1 MTDAFTLATAQ
12 PVDDFPRDRY
22 GRPMIVPADG
32 GKPIPYGRP
41 SSFGKKLEDTYG
53 LEQWQRRMM
62 TVGLARTPSLV
73 ARAATIPGDPKA
85 WTKAHKADLN
95 AIADEALIAAK
106 ANQAADIGTSLHRMT
121 ELADLSDDVSHLPEP
136 FAADVAAYRAGM
148 AAHGFTIDP
157 THVECRMVCDELRLA
172 GTTDRIPF
180 VPTIGQHRILDLKTG
195 ESIELAALGYAVQ
208 LAVYA
213 HSVLYDVAT
222 GQRTPIDLDLA
233 TALIVHLPAGQASFT
248 LYDVDVAAGWQ
259 AALVCAEIDRW
270 RKRKNLLVAVPAPD
284 VSPLAAASAEV
295 SALQDAITVS
305 TVNAA
310 DYQRDNLLRRCR
322 KVAEISPAGAEWL
335 KAELVKRDL
344 NVKTATVA
352 EFPLIEEVLHQA
364 ETATDAPF
372 DPLPTT
378 PVGLAVSDRISL
390 PVLDADPDEG
400 PTLGHVDPAF
410 IEMQSAYG
418 RLDEA
423 SRAWIGTIIDEAL
436 RAGRPLHMGTTRT
449 LRRARIALGLA
460 LLAGEECNDAES
472 VRALVHLATGVDVVL
487 FPSVPLGA
495 AVSIMSATEAAAF
508 CAAVDLFLDGE
519 LTASVDADG
528 HVRLGGVSAP
538 VDQHNISR
546 SDAGDHPTA
555 SAVGSTPTERAQ
567 A

>member
-1 MTDAFTLATAQ
+1 M
-12 PVDDFPRDRY
+12 V
-22 GRPMIVPADG
+22 
-32 GKPIPYGRP
+32 
-41 SSFGKKLEDTYG
+41 
-53 LEQWQRRMM
+53 

-73 ARAATIPGDPKA
+73 ARAATLPGDPKA

-121 ELADLSDDVSHLPEP
+121 ELADLGDDVSHLPEP

-157 THVECRMVCDELRLA
+157 AHVECRMVCDELRLA

-180 VPTIGQHRILDLKTG
+180 VPSIGRHRILDLKTG

-222 GQRTPIDLDLA
+222 GQRTPIDLDMT

-284 VSPLAAASAEV
+284 ASPLAAASAEV
-295 SALQDAITVS
+295 SALQDE
-305 TVNAA
+305 A
-310 DYQRDNLLRRCR
+310 DKVRDNLLRRCR
-322 KVAEISPAGAEWL
+322 KVAEISPAGADWL

-400 PTLGHVDPAF
+400 PTLDDDHPVF
-410 IEMQSAYG
+410 IEMQSAYR

-460 LLAGEECNDAES
+460 LLVFDDDRAES
-472 VRALVHLATGVDVVL
+472 VRALVHLATGVDAVL

-495 AVSIMSATEAAAF
+495 AVSIMSCTEAAAF
-508 CAAVDLFLDGE
+508 CAAVDLWFDGK
-519 LTASVDADG
+519 LIASVDADG
-528 HVRLGGVSAP
+528 HVRLGEA
-538 VDQHNISR
+538 
-546 SDAGDHPTA
+546 A
-555 SAVGSTPTERAQ
+555 
-567 A
+567 